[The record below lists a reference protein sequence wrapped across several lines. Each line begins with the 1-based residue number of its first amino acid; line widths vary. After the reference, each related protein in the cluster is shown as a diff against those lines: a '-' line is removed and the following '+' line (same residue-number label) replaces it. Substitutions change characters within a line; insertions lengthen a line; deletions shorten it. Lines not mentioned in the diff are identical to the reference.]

1 MTRILLVRHGETDWN
16 RDERWQGHAGPSLNE
31 RGRAQAAAVALRLA
45 GRRPVVL
52 VTSDLPRAVETAEVI
67 AEATGLRP
75 TLDPGLREVDVGS
88 WSGLTQSRAHG
99 SDRCENGR
107 QRPDGKPTADA
118 ARGDGR
124 SGQSS

>member
-52 VTSDLPRAVETAEVI
+52 VTSDLRAPGVAS
-67 AEATGLRP
+67 ATTDDGFR
-75 TLDPGLREVDVGS
+75 
-88 WSGLTQSRAHG
+88 RAPY
-99 SDRCENGR
+99 S
-107 QRPDGKPTADA
+107 AVA
-118 ARGDGR
+118 A
-124 SGQSS
+124 